1 VPTGLK
7 RYQETRDLHFVTF
20 TCYHWKPYLATGA
33 VRDLFEEMLEQTR
46 RLYLF
51 YVSAYVVMP
60 EHVHLLVSEP
70 ERRLLSTALQALKQA
85 VSRRALPTLANPA
98 RVGHPLVA
106 PASRLPTLATPAR
119 VGHPLVAPAFPL
131 PTLANPARV
140 GHPAFWQARYFD
152 RNIWSPKA
160 FDEAR
165 AYIHMNPVRRGLV
178 ENPEDW
184 AWSSARHYLTS
195 EKRVVEAESP
205 WTARDRERAGIE
217 VKFKF
222 AHPSKTS

>member
-1 VPTGLK
+1 VVTSQTFGHTKRYGFHVPTGLK
-7 RYQETRDLHFVTF
+7 RFQETRDLHFVTF
-20 TCYHWKPYLATGA
+20 TCYHWKPYLAAAATRG
-33 VRDLFEEMLEQTR
+33 LFEEMLEQTR
-46 RLYLF
+46 RLYRF

-85 VSRRALPTLANPA
+85 VSRRSN
-98 RVGHPLVA
+98 
-106 PASRLPTLATPAR
+106 PTLATPAR
-119 VGHPLVAPAFPL
+119 VGHPG
-131 PTLANPARV
+131 
-140 GHPAFWQARYFD
+140 GHPGGHTPFWQARYFD
-152 RNIWSPKA
+152 RNIWSQKA

-178 ENPEDW
+178 KNAEDW

-195 EKRVVEAESP
+195 EKRVVEIESQ
-205 WTARDRERAGIE
+205 WTARERERAGID

-222 AHPSKTS
+222 VLSHPSKTS